1 MTKLTRS
8 PLIRSL
14 ALPLVL
20 VVGLPAAA
28 QVTDPITADSADLLD
43 ESGLLARQ
51 SRLGEGVL
59 ILERQLQHAEA
70 VERLIDV
77 LGPDAMIEVAPG
89 EFLRFSDTP
98 AGLRAKIEMVRL
110 RRELEALTA
119 PSAPPAEA
127 RPARSD
133 GSELIELIDRRL
145 TELTGAETG
154 PDETGPD
161 ETGPDP
167 AEARLISV
175 REIFG
180 TAGDLSAV
188 LMYGPDRVRVREG
201 DALIGGV
208 RVLSVEAEGVL
219 ISRRGQETFLELPN

>member
-1 MTKLTRS
+1 MMRLTRH

-28 QVTDPITADSADLLD
+28 QVTDPITAVSAELLD
-43 ESGLLARQ
+43 DSGLLARQ

-161 ETGPDP
+161 P